1 MSPGGSHTMGRP
13 AKEMSGMSGEG
24 FDDADGGQ
32 VDRLIKAS
40 HLPSM
45 GENMITAECDEEG
58 RIQLGPQVR
67 QRYGR
72 RFFVLEAPGE
82 LVLLPVAEDPVKDLQ
97 EIGRSLRGLSVED
110 LKRRIDE
117 QADKEV
123 EETLNRLG
131 MRRIALEPE
140 HSGTGL
146 VDEHKQ

>member
-1 MSPGGSHTMGRP
+1 
-13 AKEMSGMSGEG
+13 MSGEG
-24 FDDADGGQ
+24 FDDAKLSQVGRFIKPFRLPGG
-32 VDRLIKAS
+32 
-40 HLPSM
+40 
-45 GENMITAECDEEG
+45 GENMMTAECDEEG

-117 QADKEV
+117 QAQREA
-123 EETLNRLG
+123 G
-131 MRRIALEPE
+131 M
-140 HSGTGL
+140 
-146 VDEHKQ
+146 